1 MASSK
6 AVAGAMALLAEA
18 HPSRQVTPQT
28 IQVYAGALR
37 DVSDEALSR
46 AVAQAIN
53 TLKFFPAP
61 AELREFAGANRPLE
75 VDTEALL
82 TRISNLGQYTPTSGM
97 SWPSVG
103 TVRDQVG
110 HEVSVAYSIAGGG
123 ERLFSGNE
131 TTRSIS
137 RREFAAEYRLLLR
150 DHGAPALPLPA
161 RAPAPQLASGT
172 FHARPVVTTTQP
184 GFRRLSAV
192 LEERAS

>member
-1 MASSK
+1 MATSK

-18 HPSRQVTPQT
+18 HPSRAVTPQT

-46 AVAQAIN
+46 AVAQAIH

-61 AELREFAGANRPLE
+61 AELREFAGANRALE

-82 TRISNLGQYTPTSGM
+82 TRIAHLGQYTPTSGM
-97 SWPSVG
+97 CWPSVG

-110 HEVSVAYSIAGGG
+110 HEVSVAFSIAGGG
-123 ERLFSGNE
+123 DRVFSGNE
-131 TTRSIS
+131 TTRAIS
-137 RREFAAEYRLLLR
+137 RREFAEEYRTLLR
-150 DHGAPALPLPA
+150 ERGTAALPIPP

-172 FHARPVVTTTQP
+172 FHSRPVVTTTQP